1 LRERVDALL
10 PAADLPDLVLETA
23 AKTGFIDA
31 FTNDQEPGANLDGLA
46 TSLCAVLVAQACNV
60 GYKPLVDESNPAP
73 GFTDE
78 P

>member
-1 LRERVDALL
+1 
-10 PAADLPDLVLETA
+10 
-23 AKTGFIDA
+23 
-31 FTNDQEPGANLDGLA
+31 
-46 TSLCAVLVAQACNV
+46 LVAQACNV